1 VQTISRH
8 DSLWAKDMGRKK
20 SQCSMVNG
28 LNISEPNGNEPGYGE
43 PDANLPVFPN
53 LLSRFG
59 SN

>member
-1 VQTISRH
+1 VGEGHGAQEIAM
-8 DSLWAKDMGRKK
+8 L
-20 SQCSMVNG
+20 NG